1 MIQKTK
7 PNDSE
12 SDTLLSGDEDILNFK
27 PTPNSAT
34 SSSLLHASA
43 SSSSAAAT
51 ILDGDMAI
59 ILTSSTSPSSKQ
71 HVQQRTS
78 VINI

>member
-27 PTPNSAT
+27 PTSNE
-34 SSSLLHASA
+34 A
-43 SSSSAAAT
+43 SSTSAAAT

-59 ILTSSTSPSSKQ
+59 ILTSSTSPSASSKQ